1 MDPMS
6 PGNVPGTEGPARNTM
21 AATPTLHR
29 TTAVLKIPTRKS
41 SVGAFA
47 TSVINAMTGNASFPN
62 PTPSLATVA
71 ADLAAYEAA
80 EAQVVTR
87 VKGAAVTRN
96 AKYAVLHA
104 DLEHLMGSV
113 QQVADANPA
122 AAQSLIEGSGFAVR
136 KSASRPKSAIKA
148 LAGTVPGSVKL
159 VAKAVAQRA
168 SYEWQYS
175 TDQKAWT
182 NVPATL
188 QAKTA
193 IAGLTSATTYYFRFR
208 GVTKAGEGA
217 YSQVVQIVVS

>member
-1 MDPMS
+1 
-6 PGNVPGTEGPARNTM
+6 M
-21 AATPTLHR
+21 ATTPIVHR

-41 SVGAFA
+41 NVAAFA
-47 TSVINAMTGNASFPN
+47 SSVINAMTGNASIPN
-62 PTPSLATVA
+62 PSPPLATVA

-96 AKYAVLHA
+96 AKYTVLRS
-104 DLEHLMGSV
+104 DLAHLMAGV
-113 QQVADANPA
+113 QLAADANPA
-122 AAQSLIEGSGFAVR
+122 TAQSLIEGAGFAIR
-136 KSASRPKSAIKA
+136 KTASHPKSAIKIE
-148 LAGTVPGSVKL
+148 AGTLPGSVKL
-159 VAKAVAQRA
+159 LAKAVAQRA

-175 TDQKAWT
+175 TDQKTWT

-193 IAGLTSATTYYFRFR
+193 ITGLTSTTMYYFRFR

-217 YSQVVQIVVS
+217 YSQVVQILVP

>member
-1 MDPMS
+1 
-6 PGNVPGTEGPARNTM
+6 M
-21 AATPTLHR
+21 AAIPIVHR

-41 SVGAFA
+41 GVGAFA
-47 TSVINAMTGNASFPN
+47 TSVINAMTGNAAFPN

-87 VKGAAVTRN
+87 VKGAAVARN
-96 AKYAVLHA
+96 AKYMVLHT

-113 QQVADANPA
+113 QQAADANSA
-122 AAQSLIEGSGFAVR
+122 NAQSIIESAGFAIR
-136 KSASRPKSAIKA
+136 KTASKPKSEIKIVP
-148 LAGTVPGSVKL
+148 GGVPGSVKL
-159 VAKAVAQRA
+159 MAKAVAPRA

-175 TDQKAWT
+175 TDQKTWINAPT
-182 NVPATL
+182 SL

-193 IAGLTSATTYYFRFR
+193 ITGLTSGTTYYFRFR

-217 YSQVVQIVVS
+217 YSQVVQVLLS

>member
-1 MDPMS
+1 MRARKT
-6 PGNVPGTEGPARNTM
+6 NVT
-21 AATPTLHR
+21 
-29 TTAVLKIPTRKS
+29 
-41 SVGAFA
+41 AFA

-62 PTPSLATVA
+62 PTPPLATVA

-96 AKYAVLHA
+96 AKYTVLRA

-113 QQVADANPA
+113 QQVADAHPA
-122 AAQSLIEGSGFAVR
+122 TAQSLIEGAGFAIR
-136 KSASRPKSAIKA
+136 KTASRPKGAIKVE
-148 LAGTVPGSVKL
+148 AGGVPGSVKL

-175 TDQKAWT
+175 TDQKTWANAPT
-182 NVPATL
+182 SL

-193 IAGLTSATTYYFRFR
+193 ITGLTSGTTFYFRFR
-208 GVTKAGEGA
+208 GVTKGGEGA
-217 YSQVVQIVVS
+217 YSQVVQILVS